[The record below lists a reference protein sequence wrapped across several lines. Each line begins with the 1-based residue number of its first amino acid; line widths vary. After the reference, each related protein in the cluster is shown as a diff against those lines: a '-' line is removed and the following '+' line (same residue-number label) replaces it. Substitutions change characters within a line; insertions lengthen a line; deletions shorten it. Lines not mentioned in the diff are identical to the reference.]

1 MVYYNYRKGKQN
13 KRKGDK
19 KMTIREM
26 IKHGNAKVV
35 IEGKNSRD
43 DNREKVT
50 IHVWKKGEV
59 VWNTPE
65 KETTV
70 HIY

>member
-1 MVYYNYRKGKQN
+1 
-13 KRKGDK
+13 
-19 KMTIREM
+19 MTIRE
-26 IKHGNAKVV
+26 IINALEAIEKEHGNVKVI

-43 DNREKVT
+43 DDREKVAIYVWEKGRT
-50 IHVWKKGEV
+50 IWTE
-59 VWNTPE
+59 PE

>member
-1 MVYYNYRKGKQN
+1 
-13 KRKGDK
+13 
-19 KMTIREM
+19 MTIREL
-26 IKHGNAKVV
+26 INALEAIEKEQGNAKVI

-43 DNREKVT
+43 DDREKVT
-50 IHVWKKGEV
+50 IHVWEKGKTI
-59 VWNTPE
+59 WTKPE

>member
-1 MVYYNYRKGKQN
+1 
-13 KRKGDK
+13 
-19 KMTIREM
+19 MTIREM
-26 IKHGNAKVV
+26 INALENIEKEHGNAKVI

-43 DNREKVT
+43 DREKVT

-65 KETTV
+65 KETTI